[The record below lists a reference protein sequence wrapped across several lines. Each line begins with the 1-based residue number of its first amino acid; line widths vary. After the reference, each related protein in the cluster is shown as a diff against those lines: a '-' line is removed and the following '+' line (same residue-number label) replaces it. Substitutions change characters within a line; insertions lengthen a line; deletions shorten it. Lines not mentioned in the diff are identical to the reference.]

1 MNRVAQAFRRAKD
14 EGRTAIMP
22 YVTAGDPAEPG
33 LGSVLRALDGGG
45 ADVIEI
51 GIPFS
56 DPIADGPVI
65 ASAMHRALERGVTP
79 ADVLTQIKEVREDLG
94 AALVAMVS
102 VSIVTHLG
110 AKQFVADAASAG
122 IDGLIIPDADL
133 DEFTELSTA
142 CGSAGLALI
151 PLIAPTTSAKR
162 QESIVRHATGFV
174 YLLARAGVTGERS
187 DAPQISDRIDS
198 LRRDTDLPIGV
209 GFGISTSGH
218 VEAIGK
224 DADGAIVGSALVRA
238 LHDAHASGADVAKA
252 ARDFVASLHPQAE

>member
-1 MNRVAQAFRRAKD
+1 MNRVKLF
-14 EGRTAIMP
+14 
-22 YVTAGDPAEPG
+22 YVE
-33 LGSVLRALDGGG
+33 
-45 ADVIEI
+45 
-51 GIPFS
+51 
-56 DPIADGPVI
+56 
-65 ASAMHRALERGVTP
+65 
-79 ADVLTQIKEVREDLG
+79 
-94 AALVAMVS
+94 
-102 VSIVTHLG
+102 
-110 AKQFVADAASAG
+110 
-122 IDGLIIPDADL
+122 
-133 DEFTELSTA
+133 
-142 CGSAGLALI
+142 C
-151 PLIAPTTSAKR
+151 AKR